1 MTYVGIDNG
10 TTGTIAILNSELVF
24 FGNIPSKKESS
35 YTKKKQKLTR
45 IDTKELKYLL
55 QSKIEDSQVKVIIER
70 PLVNPGMF
78 KATVSGVR
86 ALEAVLIVIEE
97 LGYLVSYI
105 DSKEWQKELLPKGS
119 KGKQLKKDSLYIG
132 NKLFPEIQDFKH
144 PDRDGLLIAVY
155 SKQKDAKK

>member
-10 TTGTIAILNSELVF
+10 SSGTIAILSDRLIH
-24 FGNIPSKKESS
+24 FGKVPTKKELS
-35 YTKKKQKLTR
+35 YTKKKQKVTR
-45 IDTKELKYLL
+45 IDTKKLRELLSSL
-55 QSKIEDSQVKVIIER
+55 SEAKVVIER

-86 ALEAVLIVIEE
+86 ALEAVLIVVEE
-97 LGYLVSYI
+97 LGYPVSYI
-105 DSKEWQKELLPKGS
+105 DSKEWQKELLPGS
-119 KGKQLKKDSLYIG
+119 KGKQLKKDSLLVG
-132 NKLFPEIQDFKH
+132 NELFPEIQDFKH

>member
-10 TTGTIAILNSELVF
+10 SSGTIAILSDRLIH
-24 FGNIPSKKESS
+24 FGKVPTKKEFS
-35 YTKKKQKLTR
+35 YTKKKQKVTR
-45 IDTKELKYLL
+45 IDTKELKWLV
-55 QSKIEDSQVKVIIER
+55 QSKIEDEEVKVIIER

-86 ALEAVLIVIEE
+86 ALEAVLIVVEE
-97 LGYLVSYI
+97 LGYPVSYI
-105 DSKEWQKELLPKGS
+105 DSKEWQKELLPGS
-119 KGKQLKKDSLYIG
+119 KGKQLKKDSLLVG
-132 NKLFPEIQDFKH
+132 NELFPEIQDFKH